1 MTSADRAGL
10 AIEVAHPT
18 RTLNTDHL
26 RLLLRLVAD
35 GERVPVRDVSAVLT
49 DHATVLDLNRSYL
62 QHDYHTDVLSFS
74 LTDTPAD
81 GLDGEVYVDLDTAAE
96 RCAEFGTSYEAEA
109 MRYAV
114 HGMLHLIGYDDTT
127 ESDRTVMRT
136 LEDKYLGQLAT
147 LLGAAQ

>member
-1 MTSADRAGL
+1 MTSASGAGL
-10 AIEVAHPT
+10 TIEVAHAT

-26 RLLLRLVAD
+26 RLLLHLVAD
-35 GERVPVRDVSAVLT
+35 AERFTLRDVSVVLT

-74 LTDTPAD
+74 LTDTPQD

-96 RCAEFGTSYEAEA
+96 RCAEFGASYEAEA

-114 HGMLHLIGYDDTT
+114 HGVLHLVGYDDGTA
-127 ESDRTVMRT
+127 SGRRDMRT
-136 LEDKYLGQLAT
+136 LEDKYLRQLAT
-147 LLGAAQ
+147 LLRDMS